1 MSSQLKKV
9 QIKVDGFSMALEYVL
24 WQNDG
29 EDCMYIT
36 VTFILAGTYV
46 ERRSALTQTSHMPV
60 KVMVSA
66 TIHIKSCGVTSF
78 DRTF

>member
-36 VTFILAGTYV
+36 VTFILAG
-46 ERRSALTQTSHMPV
+46 
-60 KVMVSA
+60 K
-66 TIHIKSCGVTSF
+66 
-78 DRTF
+78 